1 MHEYDS
7 ALTETNGFKNFLL
20 PGRIPKDSTE
30 DQVGATLA
38 SVLSTI

>member
-7 ALTETNGFKNFLL
+7 ALTETNGFKNFCFQAV
-20 PGRIPKDSTE
+20 PKDSTE

-38 SVLSTI
+38 SLLSTI